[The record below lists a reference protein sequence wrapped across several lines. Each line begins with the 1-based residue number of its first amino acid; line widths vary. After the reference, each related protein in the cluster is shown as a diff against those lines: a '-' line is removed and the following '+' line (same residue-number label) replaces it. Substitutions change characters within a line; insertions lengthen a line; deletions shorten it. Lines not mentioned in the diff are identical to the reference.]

1 MAGKESETMNAK
13 TADKIATTV
22 IIAIAS
28 IIVLIMAGLLGFILF
43 RGVGHIS
50 FHFLTSAPQSINAGG
65 GIGPQLFNSL
75 FLLFLTM
82 MITIPLGLG
91 AGIYMSQY
99 AKPGKVTNFIR
110 LIVEVLSSF
119 PSIVVGLFGLLVF
132 VNMFD
137 FGFSLF
143 SGALALTVFN
153 LPLMVRI
160 TEQGLAGVPLPQ
172 KEASLALGLSKWKT
186 IKSVM
191 LPIAMPTILTGTI
204 LSAGRVFG
212 EAAALLFTAGMSSP
226 RLDFSD
232 WNPLNPTSP
241 LNPFRPAETLAVHIW
256 KINAEGLAPDAA
268 EIAAGA
274 SAVLI
279 ITVLLFNVCARLL
292 GRWMHR
298 KFTAGK

>member
-1 MAGKESETMNAK
+1 MSAK
-13 TADKIATTV
+13 TADKIATAV
-22 IIAIAS
+22 IVTLAGV
-28 IIVLIMAGLLGFILF
+28 IVLIMAGLLGFILV
-43 RGVGHIS
+43 RGLGHIS
-50 FHFLTSAPQSINAGG
+50 FDFLTSPPETIKAGG

-75 FLLFLTM
+75 FLLVLTLI
-82 MITIPLGLG
+82 ITIPLGLG
-91 AGIYMSQY
+91 AGIYMSEY
-99 AKPGKVTNFIR
+99 AKPGKLTSFIR

-119 PSIVVGLFGLLVF
+119 PSIVVGLFGLLVI
-132 VNMFD
+132 VNVFG

-160 TEQGLAGVPLPQ
+160 TEQGMASVPQAQ

-186 IKSVM
+186 ISSIM
-191 LPIAMPTILTGTI
+191 LPIAMPVILTGTI
-204 LSAGRVFG
+204 LAAGRVFG

-226 RLDFSD
+226 RLDFGN
-232 WNPLNPTSP
+232 WNPLSPTSP

-256 KINAEGLAPDAA
+256 KINSEGLAPDAP

-279 ITVLLFNVCARLL
+279 ITVLLFNLLARWV
-292 GRWMHR
+292 GRLMYK
-298 KFTAGK
+298 KFTATK